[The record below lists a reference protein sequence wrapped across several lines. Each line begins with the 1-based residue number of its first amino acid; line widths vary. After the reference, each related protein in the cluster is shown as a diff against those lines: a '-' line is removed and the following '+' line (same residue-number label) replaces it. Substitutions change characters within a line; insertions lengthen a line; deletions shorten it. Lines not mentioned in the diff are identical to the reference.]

1 MATPICVSCPLLE
14 VHERKLSQDA
24 SDWSNES
31 ISVENYQKKNPV
43 ASSVTVICAQADK
56 IRECSACRKSFEDIF
71 KIPDLW
77 WSNWC
82 KRSNGYFGVEDTTD
96 AQGQVDGHNT
106 WFRFLIKH
114 TLKGLPK
121 DKKDYLWYKFNIF
134 TRFLPATK
142 QNIILIFDPRP
153 EIKKRIPS
161 GIFSSLDLCHVS
173 DPYWIHTLFAEEV
186 VELQDN
192 AVWAIRDL
200 VRDMEKNRTTPAAPN
215 PDYPRFHDTA
225 RHAIHVTE
233 TIELAVKTVE
243 YMKTQHMHFSTER
256 PPPDEAA
263 KLARSRIR
271 KRMDFHHHML
281 ESLQSRAASNKER
294 LLNEIQLAFN
304 TVAQYDSRISVEVG
318 RAAQVDSS
326 AMKTIAFLTLT
337 FFPATFVSAIF
348 SMAFFNY
355 DADNDRFRV
364 SKQFWLYWVVAIPIT
379 VITGGYGSFG
389 INCFR
394 RSCLGRRCCSQGGII
409 WRRWR

>member
-1 MATPICVSCPLLE
+1 MGILVLKIRQMLKGKWTATVSALFLE
-14 VHERKLSQDA
+14 SFLSILY
-24 SDWSNES
+24 WLS
-31 ISVENYQKKNPV
+31 IS
-43 ASSVTVICAQADK
+43 D
-56 IRECSACRKSFEDIF
+56 
-71 KIPDLW
+71 
-77 WSNWC
+77 
-82 KRSNGYFGVEDTTD
+82 
-96 AQGQVDGHNT
+96 T

-134 TRFLPATK
+134 TRFLPTTK

-153 EIKKRIPS
+153 EIKDRIPS
-161 GIFSSLDLCHVS
+161 GIFSSLALCHVS

-233 TIELAVKTVE
+233 TLELAVKTVE

-379 VITGGYGSFG
+379 VITGGLWQFWHKLFPPKLLGAEVLQPRGHHLAKMEVKAMAGKLKGKGVMIVWGSW
-389 INCFR
+389 
-394 RSCLGRRCCSQGGII
+394 S
-409 WRRWR
+409 